1 MVALLSI
8 FKTLRFHPTLHGRVA
23 GCFGTGAST
32 ERLVPLVGYLGLI
45 GSRPQLQPV
54 GPAPSHTLCFD
65 FGWHA
70 PSLALGCDENVALSP
85 WHFAAEASVQRARS
99 GGLSSG
105 LQSRRSRFCHPLLQS
120 GHLPANPQ
128 TKPAPDNTAI
138 TDASAKMGKDEG
150 THTGQH
156 GAKSESDTK
165 KVEQP
170 NAEISRAILS
180 KLRVNKIGPLEKI
193 LADH

>member
-1 MVALLSI
+1 MSSVIAKRS
-8 FKTLRFHPTLHGRVA
+8 FA
-23 GCFGTGAST
+23 G
-32 ERLVPLVGYLGLI
+32 E
-45 GSRPQLQPV
+45 
-54 GPAPSHTLCFD
+54 PSD
-65 FGWHA
+65 
-70 PSLALGCDENVALSP
+70 
-85 WHFAAEASVQRARS
+85 
-99 GGLSSG
+99 
-105 LQSRRSRFCHPLLQS
+105 
-120 GHLPANPQ
+120 
-128 TKPAPDNTAI
+128 KPAPDNTAI
-138 TDASAKMGKDEG
+138 TDESAKMDKDEG

>member
-1 MVALLSI
+1 
-8 FKTLRFHPTLHGRVA
+8 
-23 GCFGTGAST
+23 
-32 ERLVPLVGYLGLI
+32 
-45 GSRPQLQPV
+45 
-54 GPAPSHTLCFD
+54 
-65 FGWHA
+65 
-70 PSLALGCDENVALSP
+70 
-85 WHFAAEASVQRARS
+85 
-99 GGLSSG
+99 LSSVIAK
-105 LQSRRSRFCHPLLQS
+105 RSFAGEPS
-120 GHLPANPQ
+120 N
-128 TKPAPDNTAI
+128 KPAPDNTAI
-138 TDASAKMGKDEG
+138 TDESAKMGKDEG